1 MNADEILPYVAGG
14 SVMIAGLVV
23 GLIARSLVTR
33 KLAGWAS
40 KSESRVDDAIVAS
53 LRRPMPWWGLLI
65 GIHIGVGLMPL
76 EPRYVEISG
85 QVVESILILS
95 CTLWAADLL
104 VRLLELATQA
114 RAGHDIP
121 LTGLARNITRGLIF
135 GIGGMILLGSF
146 GISITPLLTT
156 LGIGGLAVALGLQD
170 TLANLFAGVHIM
182 LAGNFRKGDFV
193 KLETGQEGHVEDIGW
208 RSTRIKLLANN
219 LVILPNSRLAQSLV
233 INYDLPSQDQG
244 MIIQCGVHYASDLE
258 LVERV
263 TIEVGREVLGSV
275 TGGVADFTPLVRFH
289 TFNSSSID
297 FSVILRVKTYVDNYL
312 LKHEFIKRLQKRY
325 AAENISIPFPI
336 TAVNLDQEGADK
348 ILRRSA

>member
-146 GISITPLLTT
+146 EAAPVLTSFAVTGVIFGAVYLLM
-156 LGIGGLAVALGLQD
+156 A
-170 TLANLFAGVHIM
+170 
-182 LAGNFRKGDFV
+182 
-193 KLETGQEGHVEDIGW
+193 
-208 RSTRIKLLANN
+208 TRKLLFGPVVHEENRTLTDLN
-219 LVILPNSRLAQSLV
+219 VREVTLMLPIVILCVWIGVKPGSLL
-233 INYDLPSQDQG
+233 DKTS
-244 MIIQCGVHYASDLE
+244 ASIDR
-258 LVERV
+258 LVER
-263 TIEVGREVLGSV
+263 IEDARVAQQ
-275 TGGVADFTPLVRFH
+275 TGATPAE
-289 TFNSSSID
+289 
-297 FSVILRVKTYVDNYL
+297 RVSTLAPSTD
-312 LKHEFIKRLQKRY
+312 RDDR
-325 AAENISIPFPI
+325 
-336 TAVNLDQEGADK
+336 
-348 ILRRSA
+348 